1 MACLQILNGGKTW
14 KPFLQNWDLT
24 TVEVEKVIDYT
35 IEYILGPVDNR
46 LQEFRIIFIGADV
59 KNM

>member
-1 MACLQILNGGKTW
+1 MACLQILVAKHEN
-14 KPFLQNWDLT
+14 PFLQNWDIT

>member
-1 MACLQILNGGKTW
+1 MVAKHEN
-14 KPFLQNWDLT
+14 PFLQNWDIT

>member
-1 MACLQILNGGKTW
+1 MVAKHEIL
-14 KPFLQNWDLT
+14 FLQNWDIT

-35 IEYILGPVDNR
+35 IVYILVPVDNR
-46 LQEFRIIFIGADV
+46 LQEFRIGVRLDLILIGAAF

>member
-1 MACLQILNGGKTW
+1 MVTKHENL
-14 KPFLQNWDLT
+14 FLQNWDIT

-35 IEYILGPVDNR
+35 IVYILVPVDNR
-46 LQEFRIIFIGADV
+46 LQEFRISVMLDLILIGADV